1 MAITTSQYIIN
12 AGWARTDTIDQLE
25 KAWTAISWNGAAE
38 SGIVTYISAT
48 NVGGGGT
55 VVDSSNVG
63 VNTDYWDVRANI
75 TTGIGTGLSLDIYR
89 QTGAI
94 NIKHINRTG
103 AGYTTGE
110 VVTIK
115 ADQIGGT
122 ANGATD
128 LIMTLKIDSG
138 IGTYGGTNKFFMKD
152 NPTTAN
158 NTYPWGCAKLV
169 VDEAKE
175 YGNTYRTFQ
184 MFDDTQMEMC
194 VGSGFCPYGDNT
206 SDNNEVGYGPR
217 FEGNSGLDWPML
229 PTTSGY
235 RFANDI
241 NTLGLSYYGCWGDNN
256 TARETICSSRSYQ
269 LDLNVF
275 RSGLDP
281 KFVVWSYRQPT
292 LSSTKL
298 RDNTFLTYILHNY
311 TGDLWD
317 LDDQFLGGV
326 TTIVPATDD
335 TRPILEFRT
344 FPCGTVRKLS
354 NYYPSKRSAEAGY
367 MSWNSGENGTMP
379 YSSYMS
385 TSYKS
390 TNCQATYSGNYHAG
404 IYVRN
409 NTQDDP
415 YVNRSDGGWNLSDN
429 LPDSTNYNAVVKG
442 IPLQAAFIPTPYY
455 MPDDFVLIDF
465 HHNAPSANI
474 QQYDTV
480 TISGSEV
487 YTVIQGSYDQTGST
501 DGILFCARTT

>member
-25 KAWTAISWNGAAE
+25 KAWTAISWNGTAE
-38 SGIVTYISAT
+38 SGIVTYISST

-55 VVDSSNVG
+55 VGTAS
-63 VNTDYWDVRANI
+63 TDYYDVRANI

-89 QTGAI
+89 NSGSI
-94 NIKHINRTG
+94 NAKYINRTG
-103 AGYTTGE
+103 TGYTTGE

-115 ADQIGGT
+115 ADQIGG
-122 ANGATD
+122 ASNGATD

-138 IGTYGGTNKFFMKD
+138 IGTYGGTNKFFAKD

-158 NTYPWGCAKLV
+158 NGKPWGCAKLV

-184 MFDDTQMEMC
+184 MANDTEMEMC
-194 VGSGFCPYGDNT
+194 VGSGFMPYK
-206 SDNNEVGYGPR
+206 SDSDALRNNETGYGPR
-217 FEGNSGLDWPML
+217 FEGSFLLDFPYQ
-229 PTTSGY
+229 PPV
-235 RFANDI
+235 NDI
-241 NTLGLSYYGCWGDNN
+241 VFRSENNSVGDSWYGCWGPSNN
-256 TARETICSSRSYQ
+256 GRETIASSRSYQ

-326 TTIVPATDD
+326 TTIHPSGDD
-335 TRPILEFRT
+335 TTPHLDFRT
-344 FPCGTVRKLS
+344 YPCGTIRKLS
-354 NYYPSKRSAEAGY
+354 SVYPSKRSAEAGY
-367 MSWNSGENGTMP
+367 MSWASGEYGDMAH
-379 YSSYMS
+379 SGYMN
-385 TSYKS
+385 TVYKS
-390 TNCQATYSGNYHAG
+390 TNCQAEYNNNYAG

-409 NTQDDP
+409 NAQDDP

-442 IPLQAAFIPTPYY
+442 IPLQAGFIPTPYY

-465 HHNAPSANI
+465 YHNAPSANI

-487 YTVIQGSYDQTGST
+487 YTVIQGSYDQAGST
-501 DGILFCARTT
+501 AGILFCARTT

>member
-25 KAWTAISWNGAAE
+25 KAWTALSWNGAAE
-38 SGIVTYISAT
+38 SGIVTYISGT

-55 VVDSSNVG
+55 VGTANSS
-63 VNTDYWDVRANI
+63 YYDVRANI
-75 TTGIGTGLSLDIYR
+75 TSGVGTGASFDFYR
-89 QTGAI
+89 NNGAI
-94 NIKHINRTG
+94 YAKYVNRTG
-103 AGYTTGE
+103 TGYTTGE
-110 VVTIK
+110 QVTIK
-115 ADQIGGT
+115 ADQIGG
-122 ANGATD
+122 ASNGATD
-128 LIMTLKIDSG
+128 VIMTLKIDSG
-138 IGTYGGTNKFFMKD
+138 IGTYGGTNKFLAKD

-158 NTYPWGCAKLV
+158 NGKPWGCAKLV

-184 MFDDTQMEMC
+184 MANDTEMEMC
-194 VGSGFCPYGDNT
+194 VGSGFMPYKSPDNANR
-206 SDNNEVGYGPR
+206 NNETGNGPR
-217 FEGNSGLDWPML
+217 FEGSNLLDYPFQPPATNIVFRSENSSQGD
-229 PTTSGY
+229 
-235 RFANDI
+235 
-241 NTLGLSYYGCWGDNN
+241 SYYGCWGHNN
-256 TARETICSSRSYQ
+256 QGRETIASSRSYQ

-326 TTIVPATDD
+326 TTISPAATDSD
-335 TRPILEFRT
+335 AHLSFKTYPA
-344 FPCGTVRKLS
+344 GTIRKLY
-354 NYYPSKRSAEAGY
+354 NQQPSKRSAEAGY
-367 MSWNSGENGTMP
+367 MSWDFSGQTPTNGVMETR
-379 YSSYMS
+379 
-385 TSYKS
+385 YKS
-390 TNCQATYSGNYHAG
+390 TNNQGIPSGLYPG
-404 IYVRN
+404 MYVRN
-409 NTQDDP
+409 NTQDNP
-415 YVNRSDGGWNLSDN
+415 NINRSDGGYAGMDV
-429 LPDSTNYNAVVKG
+429 LPNSTNYNAVVKG
-442 IPLQAAFIPTPYY
+442 IPLQAAFLPVPYY

-465 HHNAPSANI
+465 HHDAPSANI

>member
-55 VVDSSNVG
+55 VGTASSA
-63 VNTDYWDVRANI
+63 YYDVRANI
-75 TTGIGTGLSLDIYR
+75 TSGVGTGASFDLLR
-89 QTGAI
+89 NNGAI
-94 NIKHINRTG
+94 YAKYVNRTG
-103 AGYTTGE
+103 TGYTTGE

-122 ANGATD
+122 SNGATD
-128 LIMTLKIDSG
+128 LILTLKIDAG
-138 IGTYGGTNKFFMKD
+138 IGTYGGANKFLTKE

-158 NTYPWGCAKLV
+158 NGKPWGCAKLTI
-169 VDEAKE
+169 DEAKE

-184 MFDDTQMEMC
+184 MYDDTQMEMC
-194 VGSGFCPYGDNT
+194 VGSGFMPYKSPDNALR
-206 SDNNEVGYGPR
+206 SNETGYGPR
-217 FEGNSGLDWPML
+217 FEGSFLLDYPMQPPTDSG
-229 PTTSGY
+229 S
-235 RFANDI
+235 RFRSD
-241 NTLGLSYYGCWGDNN
+241 LSSQGQQYYGCWGPSNN
-256 TARETICSSRSYQ
+256 GREPICSSRSYQ
-269 LDLNVF
+269 LDLNLF

-317 LDDQFLGGV
+317 LDDQFLGGI
-326 TTIVPATDD
+326 TTIHPSGDD
-335 TRPILEFRT
+335 NQPHLDFRT
-344 FPCGTVRKLS
+344 YPCGTIRKLS
-354 NYYPSKRSAEAGY
+354 SYYPSKRSAEAGY
-367 MSWNSGENGTMP
+367 MSWGSGESGQMN
-379 YSSYMS
+379 SSGYMN
-385 TSYKS
+385 TVYKS
-390 TNCQATYSGNYHAG
+390 TNNQNSNYNHYVG
-404 IYVRN
+404 MYVRN

-487 YTVIQGSYDQTGST
+487 YTVIQGSYDQSGST
-501 DGILFCARTT
+501 NGILFCARTT

>member
-25 KAWTAISWNGAAE
+25 KAWNAISWNGAAE
-38 SGIVTYISAT
+38 SGIVTYISST

-55 VVDSSNVG
+55 AVDSNNVG
-63 VNTDYWDVRANI
+63 INTDYYDVPVNI
-75 TTGIGTGLSLDIYR
+75 TTGIGTGLTLDIYR
-89 QTGAI
+89 NGGPI
-94 NIKHINRTG
+94 HGKYINRTG
-103 AGYTTGE
+103 TGYTTGE

-115 ADQIGGT
+115 ADQIGGA

-128 LIMTLKIDSG
+128 LVMTLKIDSG
-138 IGTYGGTNKFFMKD
+138 IGTYGGTNKFLMKD
-152 NPTTAN
+152 NPVSAN
-158 NTYPWGCAKLV
+158 TTYPWGVAKLV

-184 MFDDTQMEMC
+184 MASDTQMEMC
-194 VGSGFCPYGDNT
+194 VGSGFNPIDN
-206 SDNNEVGYGPR
+206 SYQRNNETSYGPR
-217 FEGNSGLDWPML
+217 FSGNLGLDWPVL
-229 PTTSGY
+229 PTSQGI
-235 RFANDI
+235 RFGSAI
-241 NTLGLSYYGCWGDNN
+241 NTMGNSYYGCWGGTNSY
-256 TARETICSSRSYQ
+256 AREVIASSRSYQ
-269 LDLNVF
+269 LDLNLF

-326 TTIVPATDD
+326 TTISPSGSDSDPHLAFKTYPA
-335 TRPILEFRT
+335 
-344 FPCGTVRKLS
+344 GTIRKLY
-354 NYYPSKRSAEAGY
+354 NQQPSKRSAEAGY
-367 MSWNSGENGTMP
+367 MSWDASGQTP
-379 YSSYMS
+379 SYGVME
-385 TSYKS
+385 TRYKS
-390 TNCQATYSGNYHAG
+390 TNSQG
-404 IYVRN
+404 IPNTLYPGMYVRN
-409 NTQDDP
+409 NTQDNP
-415 YVNRSDGGWNLSDN
+415 NINRSDGGYGGMDV
-429 LPDSTNYNAVVKG
+429 LPNSTNYNAVVKG
-442 IPLQAAFIPTPYY
+442 IPLQAAFLPVPYY

-465 HHNAPSANI
+465 HHDAPSANI

>member
-55 VVDSSNVG
+55 VGTAASS
-63 VNTDYWDVRANI
+63 YFDVRANI
-75 TTGIGTGLSLDIYR
+75 TTGIGTGVSFDIYR
-89 QTGAI
+89 SNGVI
-94 NIKHINRTG
+94 WNKYVNRSGT
-103 AGYTTGE
+103 GYTTGE
-110 VVTIK
+110 QVTIK
-115 ADQIGGT
+115 ADQIGG
-122 ANGATD
+122 AASGATD

-138 IGTYGGTNKFFMKD
+138 IGTYGGTNKFLMKD

-158 NTYPWGCAKLV
+158 NGKPLGIAKLV

-175 YGNTYRTFQ
+175 YGNTYRSFQ
-184 MFDDTQMEMC
+184 MANDTEMEMC
-194 VGSGFCPYGDNT
+194 VGSGFMPYKSPGNVAR
-206 SDNNEVGYGPR
+206 NNEIGYGPR
-217 FEGNSGLDWPML
+217 FEGSFLLDWPNQ
-229 PTTSGY
+229 PPSNNIVFRSENNSQGDSY
-235 RFANDI
+235 
-241 NTLGLSYYGCWGDNN
+241 LGSWGQSNYG
-256 TARETICSSRSYQ
+256 RETIASSRSYQ

-281 KFVVWSYRQPT
+281 KFIVWSYRQPT

-326 TTIVPATDD
+326 TTIHPSTNDSSPHLD
-335 TRPILEFRT
+335 FRT
-344 FPCGTVRKLS
+344 YPCGTIRKLS
-354 NYYPSKRSAEAGY
+354 NQYPSKRSAEAGY
-367 MSWNSGENGTMP
+367 MSWGSGENASMSNSG
-379 YSSYMS
+379 YMN
-385 TSYKS
+385 TVYKS
-390 TNCQATYSGNYHAG
+390 TNCQTNYTNSYAG

-415 YVNRSDGGWNLSDN
+415 NVNRSDGGWNLSDN

-465 HHNAPSANI
+465 YHNAPSANI

-501 DGILFCARTT
+501 AGILFCARTT

>member
-25 KAWTAISWNGAAE
+25 KAWTALSWNGAAE

-55 VVDSSNVG
+55 VGTAS
-63 VNTDYWDVRANI
+63 TDYYDVRANI

-89 QTGAI
+89 SGGPI
-94 NIKHINRTG
+94 NAKYINRTG
-103 AGYTTGE
+103 TGYTTGE

-115 ADQIGGT
+115 ADQIGGA

-128 LIMTLKIDSG
+128 LILTLKIDAG
-138 IGTYGGTNKFFMKD
+138 IGTYGGTNKFFAKE

-158 NTYPWGCAKLV
+158 NGKPWGCAKLV

-184 MFDDTQMEMC
+184 MHDDTHMEMC
-194 VGSGFCPYGDNT
+194 VGSGFMPYKSDSNT
-206 SDNNEVGYGPR
+206 YRQNEPGYGPR
-217 FEGNSGLDWPML
+217 FEGSFLLDYPYQP
-229 PTTSGY
+229 PTMGITFRSDASSQG
-235 RFANDI
+235 D
-241 NTLGLSYYGCWGDNN
+241 SYYGCWGPSNN
-256 TARETICSSRSYQ
+256 GREPIASSRSYQ

-281 KFVVWSYRQPT
+281 KFIVWSYRQPT

-326 TTIVPATDD
+326 TTIHPSTQDSNPYLD
-335 TRPILEFRT
+335 FRT
-344 FPCGTVRKLS
+344 YPCGTIRKLS
-354 NYYPSKRSAEAGY
+354 SQYPSKRSAEAGY
-367 MSWNSGENGTMP
+367 MSWSTGENGSM
-379 YSSYMS
+379 SNSGYMN
-385 TSYKS
+385 TIYKS
-390 TNCQATYSGNYHAG
+390 TNNQNAAASYHVG
-404 IYVRN
+404 MYVRN

-487 YTVIQGSYDQTGST
+487 YTVIQGSYDQAGST
-501 DGILFCARTT
+501 NGILFCARTT

>member
-25 KAWTAISWNGAAE
+25 KAWTAISWNGTAE
-38 SGIVTYISAT
+38 SGIVTYISST

-55 VVDSSNVG
+55 VGTAS
-63 VNTDYWDVRANI
+63 TDYYDVRANI

-89 QTGAI
+89 NSGSI
-94 NIKHINRTG
+94 NAKYINRTG
-103 AGYTTGE
+103 TGYTTGE

-115 ADQIGGT
+115 ADQIGG
-122 ANGATD
+122 ASNGATD
-128 LIMTLKIDSG
+128 LILTLKIDSG
-138 IGTYGGTNKFFMKD
+138 IGTYGGTNKFFAKE

-158 NTYPWGCAKLV
+158 NGKPWGCAKLV

-184 MFDDTQMEMC
+184 MANDTEMEMC
-194 VGSGFCPYGDNT
+194 VGSGFMPYK
-206 SDNNEVGYGPR
+206 SDSDALRNNETGYGPR
-217 FEGNSGLDWPML
+217 FEGSFLLDFPYQ
-229 PTTSGY
+229 PPV
-235 RFANDI
+235 NDI
-241 NTLGLSYYGCWGDNN
+241 VFRSENNSVGESWYGCWGPSNN
-256 TARETICSSRSYQ
+256 GRETIASSRSYQ

-326 TTIVPATDD
+326 TTIHPSGDD
-335 TRPILEFRT
+335 TTPHLDFRT
-344 FPCGTVRKLS
+344 YPCGTIRKLS
-354 NYYPSKRSAEAGY
+354 SVYPSKRSAEAGY
-367 MSWNSGENGTMP
+367 MSWASGEYGDMAH
-379 YSSYMS
+379 SGYMN
-385 TSYKS
+385 TVYKS
-390 TNCQATYSGNYHAG
+390 TNCQAEYNNNYAG

-409 NTQDDP
+409 NAQDDP

-442 IPLQAAFIPTPYY
+442 IPLQAGFIPTPYY

-465 HHNAPSANI
+465 YHNAPSANI

-487 YTVIQGSYDQTGST
+487 YTVIQGSYDQAGST
-501 DGILFCARTT
+501 AGILFCARTT

>member
-89 QTGAI
+89 NGGAI
-94 NIKHINRTG
+94 NAKYVNRTG

-128 LIMTLKIDSG
+128 LILTLKIDSG

-184 MFDDTQMEMC
+184 MWDDTQMEMC
-194 VGSGFCPYGDNT
+194 VGSGFCPAGDSNLR
-206 SDNNEVGYGPR
+206 NNEVGYGPR
-217 FEGNSGLDWPML
+217 FEGNSGLDWPNL
-229 PTTSGY
+229 PTSSGL
-235 RFANDI
+235 RFV
-241 NTLGLSYYGCWGDNN
+241 NTLATAGNNYYGCWGDNN
-256 TARETICSSRSYQ
+256 NARETIASSRSYQ

-326 TTIVPATDD
+326 TTINPSGSDD
-335 TRPILEFRT
+335 DAHLSFKTYPV
-344 FPCGTVRKLS
+344 GTMRKLY
-354 NYYPSKRSAEAGY
+354 NYQPSKRSAEAGY
-367 MSWNSGENGTMP
+367 MSWNYDG
-379 YSSYMS
+379 YVS
-385 TSYKS
+385 THGAMETFYKS
-390 TNCQATYSGNYHAG
+390 TNNQDSYNRSYAG

-409 NTQDDP
+409 NTQDNP
-415 YVNRSDGGWNLSDN
+415 NINRSDGGYGGMDV
-429 LPDSTNYNAVVKG
+429 LPNSTNYNAVVKG
-442 IPLQAAFIPTPYY
+442 IPLQSAFLPVPYY

-465 HHNAPSANI
+465 HHDAPSANI

>member
-25 KAWTAISWNGAAE
+25 KAWTAISWNGTAE
-38 SGIVTYISAT
+38 SGIVTYISST

-55 VVDSSNVG
+55 VGTAS
-63 VNTDYWDVRANI
+63 TDYYDVRANI
-75 TTGIGTGLSLDIYR
+75 TTGIGTGVSLDIYR
-89 QTGAI
+89 NNGVI
-94 NIKHINRTG
+94 NAKYINRTG
-103 AGYTTGE
+103 TGYTTGE

-115 ADQIGGT
+115 ADQIGGA

-128 LIMTLKIDSG
+128 LILTLKIDSG
-138 IGTYGGTNKFFMKD
+138 IGTYGGANKFLAKD

-158 NTYPWGCAKLV
+158 NGSPWGCAKLV

-184 MFDDTQMEMC
+184 MANDTEMEMC
-194 VGSGFCPYGDNT
+194 VGSGFMPYK
-206 SDNNEVGYGPR
+206 SDSDTLRNNETGYGPR
-217 FEGNSGLDWPML
+217 FEGSFLLDFPYE
-229 PTTSGY
+229 PPS
-235 RFANDI
+235 NDI
-241 NTLGLSYYGCWGDNN
+241 VFRSENNSLGASWYGCWGPSNHG
-256 TARETICSSRSYQ
+256 RETIASSRSYQ

-326 TTIVPATDD
+326 TTINPSTDD
-335 TRPILEFRT
+335 AEPYLDFRT
-344 FPCGTVRKLS
+344 YPCGTIRKLS
-354 NYYPSKRSAEAGY
+354 SVYPSKRSAEAGY
-367 MSWNSGENGTMP
+367 MSWSSGEYADMAPSG
-379 YSSYMS
+379 YMN
-385 TSYKS
+385 TVYKS
-390 TNCQATYSGNYHAG
+390 TNCQNSYNTNYAG

-409 NTQDDP
+409 NAQDDP

-442 IPLQAAFIPTPYY
+442 IPLQAGFIPTPYY

-465 HHNAPSANI
+465 YHNAPSANI

-487 YTVIQGSYDQTGST
+487 YTVIQGSYDQAGST
-501 DGILFCARTT
+501 AGILFCARTT

>member
-55 VVDSSNVG
+55 VGTAGSS
-63 VNTDYWDVRANI
+63 YYDVRANI
-75 TTGIGTGLSLDIYR
+75 TSGVGTGASFDFYRNSGVIY
-89 QTGAI
+89 A
-94 NIKHINRTG
+94 KYVNRTG
-103 AGYTTGE
+103 TGYTTGE

-115 ADQIGGT
+115 ADQIGG
-122 ANGATD
+122 ASNGATD
-128 LIMTLKIDSG
+128 LIMTLKIDAG
-138 IGTYGGTNKFFMKD
+138 IGTYGGTNKLFAKD

-158 NTYPWGCAKLV
+158 NGKPWGCAKLV

-184 MFDDTQMEMC
+184 MYDDTQMEMC
-194 VGSGFCPYGDNT
+194 VGSGFMPYKSPDNANR
-206 SDNNEVGYGPR
+206 NNEIGYNPR
-217 FEGNSGLDWPML
+217 FEGSQELDYPFQPPSTNIVFRSGSNSQGD
-229 PTTSGY
+229 
-235 RFANDI
+235 
-241 NTLGLSYYGCWGDNN
+241 SYYGCWGHTNQG
-256 TARETICSSRSYQ
+256 RETIASSRSYQ

-326 TTIVPATDD
+326 TTIIPSGNDAVPFLD
-335 TRPILEFRT
+335 FRT
-344 FPCGTVRKLS
+344 YPCGTVRKLS
-354 NYYPSKRSAEAGY
+354 TKSPSKRSAEAGY
-367 MSWNSGENGTMP
+367 MAWSSGDAYMGG
-379 YSSYMS
+379 YGYMS
-385 TSYKS
+385 TTYRS
-390 TNCQATYSGNYHAG
+390 TNCQSSNQSSSYVGM
-404 IYVRN
+404 YVRN
-409 NTQDDP
+409 NTQDNP
-415 YVNRSDGGWNLSDN
+415 NINRSDGGWNLSDN

>member
-25 KAWTAISWNGAAE
+25 KAWTALSWNGAAE
-38 SGIVTYISAT
+38 SGIVTYISST

-55 VVDSSNVG
+55 AVDSSNVG
-63 VNTDYWDVRANI
+63 INTDYYDVPVNI

-89 QTGAI
+89 NAGVI
-94 NIKHINRTG
+94 NGKYVNRTG
-103 AGYTTGE
+103 TGYTTGE
-110 VVTIK
+110 VVTVK
-115 ADQIGGT
+115 ADQIGGA

-128 LIMTLKIDSG
+128 LVMTVKIDSG
-138 IGTYGGTNKFFMKD
+138 IGTYGGANKFLIKD
-152 NPTTAN
+152 NPVSAN
-158 NTYPWGCAKLV
+158 NTYPWGVAKLV

-175 YGNTYRTFQ
+175 YGVTYRSFQ
-184 MFDDTQMEMC
+184 MASDTEMEMN
-194 VGSGFCPYGDNT
+194 VGSSFDVFENQYQRDNE
-206 SDNNEVGYGPR
+206 SSYGPR
-217 FEGNSGLDWPML
+217 FSGNLGLDWPVL
-229 PTTSGY
+229 PTSQGL
-235 RFANDI
+235 RFDSAL
-241 NTLGLSYYGCWGDNN
+241 NTLGSNWYGCWGNN
-256 TARETICSSRSYQ
+256 STGKEIIASSRSYQ
-269 LDLNVF
+269 LDLNIF

-326 TTIVPATDD
+326 TTIHPSGDD
-335 TRPILEFRT
+335 TTPHLDFRT
-344 FPCGTVRKLS
+344 YPCGTIRKLS
-354 NYYPSKRSAEAGY
+354 SVYPSKRSAEAGY
-367 MSWNSGENGTMP
+367 MSWASGEYGDMAH
-379 YSSYMS
+379 SGYMN
-385 TSYKS
+385 TVYKS
-390 TNCQATYSGNYHAG
+390 TNCQAEYNNNYAG

-409 NTQDDP
+409 NAQDDP

-442 IPLQAAFIPTPYY
+442 IPLQAGFIPTPYY

-465 HHNAPSANI
+465 YHNAPSANI

>member
-55 VVDSSNVG
+55 VGTSA
-63 VNTDYWDVRANI
+63 TAFFDVRANI
-75 TTGIGTGLSLDIYR
+75 TSGVGTGASFDIYR
-89 QTGAI
+89 SNGSVYT
-94 NIKHINRTG
+94 KYVNRPGT
-103 AGYTTGE
+103 GYTTGE
-110 VVTIK
+110 QVTIK
-115 ADQIGGT
+115 ADQIGGV

-138 IGTYGGTNKFFMKD
+138 IGTYGGTNKFLTKS
-152 NPTTAN
+152 NPVGATK
-158 NTYPWGCAKLV
+158 PFGVGKMV
-169 VDEAKE
+169 IDEAKE
-175 YGNTYRTFQ
+175 YGVTYRSYQ
-184 MFDDTQMEMC
+184 MYDDTQLTLGT
-194 VGSGFCPYGDNT
+194 GSAYQPYDTPHSRSNETGPAPDFKGNYLLDKPYTTNYRQSST
-206 SDNNEVGYGPR
+206 SDGYASAR
-217 FEGNSGLDWPML
+217 
-229 PTTSGY
+229 
-235 RFANDI
+235 
-241 NTLGLSYYGCWGDNN
+241 YGTWGDD
-256 TARETICSSRSYQ
+256 TYGRETIASSQSYQ

-275 RSGLDP
+275 KSGLDP
-281 KFVVWSYRQPT
+281 KFVVFSYRQPT

-326 TTIVPATDD
+326 TTINPSTSD
-335 TRPILEFRT
+335 TNAYLDFRT
-344 FPCGTVRKLS
+344 
-354 NYYPSKRSAEAGY
+354 YPLGMTYKFNNTYQSRRSAEAGY
-367 MSWNSGENGTMP
+367 VSWSSGTGNNPNYGRVYTR
-379 YSSYMS
+379 
-385 TSYKS
+385 YKS
-390 TNCQATYSGNYHAG
+390 TNNQYQYTGFEAG

-409 NTQDDP
+409 NTKFDSN
-415 YVNRSDGGWNLSDN
+415 VNRSIGGWNGVSDV
-429 LPDSTNYNAVVKG
+429 LPDSSNYNAVIKG
-442 IPLQAAFIPTPYY
+442 IPLQSTFIPTPYY

-465 HHNAPSANI
+465 HHDAPSANI

-487 YTVIQGSYDQTGST
+487 YTVIQGSYDQAGAT

>member
-55 VVDSSNVG
+55 VGTSA
-63 VNTDYWDVRANI
+63 TAFYDVRANI
-75 TTGIGTGLSLDIYR
+75 TSGVGTGASFDLYR
-89 QTGAI
+89 SNGAI
-94 NIKHINRTG
+94 YAKYVNRTG
-103 AGYTTGE
+103 TGYTTGE

-115 ADQIGGT
+115 ADQIGG
-122 ANGATD
+122 ASNGATD
-128 LIMTLKIDSG
+128 LIMTLKIDAG
-138 IGTYGGTNKFFMKD
+138 IGTYGGTNKLFAKD
-152 NPTTAN
+152 NPTSAN
-158 NTYPWGCAKLV
+158 NGKPWGCAKLV

-184 MFDDTQMEMC
+184 MHNDTQMEMC
-194 VGSGFCPYGDNT
+194 VGSGFMPYKSPSNSLRDNE
-206 SDNNEVGYGPR
+206 SGYGPR
-217 FEGNSGLDWPML
+217 FEGSFLLDAPYQPPGNGIARFRSDMNSHGD
-229 PTTSGY
+229 
-235 RFANDI
+235 
-241 NTLGLSYYGCWGDNN
+241 SYYGCWGLSNN
-256 TARETICSSRSYQ
+256 ARETIASSRSYQ

-281 KFVVWSYRQPT
+281 KFIVWSYRQPT

-326 TTIVPATDD
+326 TTIVPTTDD

-367 MSWNSGENGTMP
+367 MSWNEGENGTMP

-390 TNCQATYSGNYHAG
+390 TNCQATYSGNHYAG

>member
-55 VVDSSNVG
+55 AVDSSNVG
-63 VNTDYWDVRANI
+63 INTDYYDVPVNI
-75 TTGIGTGLSLDIYR
+75 TTGIGTGLSIDIYR
-89 QTGAI
+89 NGGPI
-94 NIKHINRTG
+94 NAKYINRTG
-103 AGYTTGE
+103 TGYTTGE

-115 ADQIGGT
+115 ADQIGGA

-128 LIMTLKIDSG
+128 LVMTLKIDSG
-138 IGTYGGTNKFFMKD
+138 IGTFGGTNKFLTKD
-152 NPTTAN
+152 NPVDSN
-158 NTYPWGCAKLV
+158 NAYPWAVAKLV

-175 YGNTYRTFQ
+175 YGVTYRSFQ

-194 VGSGFCPYGDNT
+194 VGSGFNPIVNST
-206 SDNNEVGYGPR
+206 RTLNESSYGPR
-217 FEGNSGLDWPML
+217 FTGNSGLDWPYL
-229 PTTSGY
+229 PTSDSW
-235 RFANDI
+235 RFDS
-241 NTLGLSYYGCWGDNN
+241 TLQSPRGSNYYGCWGYTN
-256 TARETICSSRSYQ
+256 TCRETIATSRSYQ
-269 LDLNVF
+269 LDLNLF

-317 LDDQFLGGV
+317 LDHQFLGGV
-326 TTIVPATDD
+326 TTISPSTSDADAHLSFKTY
-335 TRPILEFRT
+335 
-344 FPCGTVRKLS
+344 PCGTIRKL
-354 NYYPSKRSAEAGY
+354 YQQQPSKRSAEAGY
-367 MSWNSGENGTMP
+367 MSWSNTGQL
-379 YSSYMS
+379 S
-385 TSYKS
+385 THGAMETRYKS
-390 TNCQATYSGNYHAG
+390 TNNQGSFNGLYPGM
-404 IYVRN
+404 YVRN
-409 NTQDDP
+409 NTRNNP
-415 YVNRSDGGWNLSDN
+415 NINRSDGGWGNTDV

-442 IPLQAAFIPTPYY
+442 IPLQAAFLPVPYY

-465 HHNAPSANI
+465 HHDAPSANI

-487 YTVIQGSYDQTGST
+487 YTVIQGSYDQSGST

>member
-38 SGIVTYISAT
+38 SGIVTYISAS

-55 VVDSSNVG
+55 VGTASSS
-63 VNTDYWDVRANI
+63 YYDVRANI
-75 TTGIGTGLSLDIYR
+75 TSGVGTGASFDLLRNSGVIY
-89 QTGAI
+89 A
-94 NIKHINRTG
+94 KYVNRTG
-103 AGYTTGE
+103 TGYTTGE

-115 ADQIGGT
+115 ADQIGG
-122 ANGATD
+122 ASNGATD

-138 IGTYGGTNKFFMKD
+138 IGTYGGTNKFLTKD

-158 NTYPWGCAKLV
+158 NGKPWGCAKLV

-175 YGNTYRTFQ
+175 YGTTYRTFQ
-184 MFDDTQMEMC
+184 MYDDTQMEMC
-194 VGSGFCPYGDNT
+194 VGSGFMPYKTPDNISRYNET
-206 SDNNEVGYGPR
+206 SYGPR
-217 FEGNSGLDWPML
+217 FEGSLNLDYPIEPTLSNIIFRSENNSQGD
-229 PTTSGY
+229 
-235 RFANDI
+235 
-241 NTLGLSYYGCWGDNN
+241 SYYGCWGSNN
-256 TARETICSSRSYQ
+256 QGREIIASSRSYQ

-326 TTIVPATDD
+326 TTIVPSTQDSNPFLD
-335 TRPILEFRT
+335 FRT
-344 FPCGTVRKLS
+344 YPCGTIRKLS
-354 NYYPSKRSAEAGY
+354 TRAPSKRSAEAGY
-367 MSWNSGENGTMP
+367 MAWSSGDG
-379 YSSYMS
+379 YMS
-385 TSYKS
+385 GYGYMNTTYRS
-390 TNCQATYSGNYHAG
+390 TNCQSSNQYSDYVGM
-404 IYVRN
+404 YVRN
-409 NTQDDP
+409 NTQDNPDI
-415 YVNRSDGGWNLSDN
+415 NRSDGGWNLSDN

>member
-55 VVDSSNVG
+55 VVDSNDVG
-63 VNTDYWDVRANI
+63 VSTDYYDVRANI
-75 TTGIGTGLSLDIYR
+75 TTGIGTGASFDIYR
-89 QTGAI
+89 NGGAI
-94 NIKHINRTG
+94 NAKYVNRTG

-184 MFDDTQMEMC
+184 MWDDTQMEMC
-194 VGSGFCPYGDNT
+194 VGSGFCPYGDINNR
-206 SDNNEVGYGPR
+206 NNESGYGPR
-217 FEGNSGLDWPML
+217 FEGNSALDWPVL
-229 PTTSGY
+229 PRDGM
-235 RFANDI
+235 RFANNV
-241 NTLGLSYYGCWGDNN
+241 NTMGSNYYGCWGENAN
-256 TARETICSSRSYQ
+256 GRETIASSRSYQ

-292 LSSTKL
+292 LS
-298 RDNTFLTYILHNY
+298 
-311 TGDLWD
+311 
-317 LDDQFLGGV
+317 
-326 TTIVPATDD
+326 
-335 TRPILEFRT
+335 
-344 FPCGTVRKLS
+344 LS
-354 NYYPSKRSAEAGY
+354 
-367 MSWNSGENGTMP
+367 
-379 YSSYMS
+379 
-385 TSYKS
+385 
-390 TNCQATYSGNYHAG
+390 
-404 IYVRN
+404 
-409 NTQDDP
+409 
-415 YVNRSDGGWNLSDN
+415 
-429 LPDSTNYNAVVKG
+429 
-442 IPLQAAFIPTPYY
+442 
-455 MPDDFVLIDF
+455 LI
-465 HHNAPSANI
+465 HI
-474 QQYDTV
+474 
-480 TISGSEV
+480 
-487 YTVIQGSYDQTGST
+487 
-501 DGILFCARTT
+501 

>member
-38 SGIVTYISAT
+38 SGIVTYISGT

-55 VVDSSNVG
+55 VVDGNNVG
-63 VNTDYWDVRANI
+63 VSTDYYDVRANI
-75 TTGIGTGLSLDIYR
+75 TTGIGTGASFDIYR
-89 QTGAI
+89 NNGAI
-94 NIKHINRTG
+94 NAKYVNRTG
-103 AGYTTGE
+103 TGYTTGE

-128 LIMTLKIDSG
+128 LILTLKIDSG

-158 NTYPWGCAKLV
+158 TTYPWGCAKLV

-184 MFDDTQMEMC
+184 MYDDTQMEMN

-206 SDNNEVGYGPR
+206 SDNNETGHGPR
-217 FEGNSGLDWPML
+217 FEGNSGLDWPTL
-229 PTTSGY
+229 PTTQGL
-235 RFANDI
+235 RFANNV
-241 NTLGLSYYGCWGDNN
+241 NTMGSNYYGCWGANS
-256 TARETICSSRSYQ
+256 TGRETICSSRSYQ
-269 LDLNVF
+269 LDLNLF

-326 TTIVPATDD
+326 TTINPSSNDNDAHLAFTTYPV
-335 TRPILEFRT
+335 
-344 FPCGTVRKLS
+344 GTMRKLYQQ
-354 NYYPSKRSAEAGY
+354 NPSKRSAEAGY
-367 MSWNSGENGTMP
+367 MSWDINGALNSFGSMETV
-379 YSSYMS
+379 
-385 TSYKS
+385 YKS
-390 TNCQATYSGNYHAG
+390 TNNQDNYNTLYAG
-404 IYVRN
+404 MYVRN
-409 NTQDDP
+409 NTQDNP
-415 YVNRSDGGWNLSDN
+415 YINRSDGGYGGMDV
-429 LPDSTNYNAVVKG
+429 LPNSSNYNAVVKG
-442 IPLQAAFIPTPYY
+442 IPLQGTFLPVPYY

-465 HHNAPSANI
+465 HHDAPSANI

-487 YTVIQGSYDQTGST
+487 YTVIQGSYNQSGST

>member
-38 SGIVTYISAT
+38 SGIVTYISGT

-55 VVDSSNVG
+55 VG
-63 VNTDYWDVRANI
+63 TAGTAYYDVRANI
-75 TTGIGTGLSLDIYR
+75 TSGVGTGASFDFYR
-89 QTGAI
+89 SNGAI
-94 NIKHINRTG
+94 YARYVNRTG
-103 AGYTTGE
+103 TGYTTGE
-110 VVTIK
+110 QVTIK
-115 ADQIGGT
+115 ADQIGG
-122 ANGATD
+122 ASNGATD
-128 LIMTLKIDSG
+128 VIMTLKIDSG
-138 IGTYGGTNKFFMKD
+138 IGTYGGTNKFLAKD

-158 NTYPWGCAKLV
+158 NGKPWGCAKLV

-184 MFDDTQMEMC
+184 MWNDTQMEMC
-194 VGSGFCPYGDNT
+194 VGSGFMPYKSPDNV
-206 SDNNEVGYGPR
+206 SRDNETGYGPR
-217 FEGNSGLDWPML
+217 FEGSFLFDWPNQ
-229 PTTSGY
+229 PT
-235 RFANDI
+235 ANNITFRSENNSQGD
-241 NTLGLSYYGCWGDNN
+241 SYYGCWGPSNN
-256 TARETICSSRSYQ
+256 GRETIASSRSYQ

-326 TTIVPATDD
+326 TTINPSTDD
-335 TRPILEFRT
+335 TRPHLDFRT
-344 FPCGTVRKLS
+344 YPCGTIRKLS

-367 MSWNSGENGTMP
+367 MSWSAGEYASMSSSG
-379 YSSYMS
+379 YMN
-385 TSYKS
+385 TVYKS
-390 TNCQATYSGNYHAG
+390 TNCQTNYSNGYAG

-415 YVNRSDGGWNLSDN
+415 YVNSSDGGWNLSDN

-465 HHNAPSANI
+465 HHDAPSANI

-487 YTVIQGSYDQTGST
+487 YTVIQGSYNQTGST

>member
-89 QTGAI
+89 NGGAI
-94 NIKHINRTG
+94 NAKYVNRTG

-184 MFDDTQMEMC
+184 MWDDTQMEMC
-194 VGSGFCPYGDNT
+194 VGSGFCPSGDSNLR
-206 SDNNEVGYGPR
+206 NNEVGYGPR
-217 FEGNSGLDWPML
+217 FEGNSGLDWPTL
-229 PTTSGY
+229 PTSSGL
-235 RFANDI
+235 RFV
-241 NTLGLSYYGCWGDNN
+241 NTLPTAGNNYYGCWGDNN
-256 TARETICSSRSYQ
+256 NARETIASSRSYQ

-326 TTIVPATDD
+326 TTINPSASDD
-335 TRPILEFRT
+335 DAHLCFKTYPV
-344 FPCGTVRKLS
+344 GTMRKLY
-354 NYYPSKRSAEAGY
+354 NYQPSKRSAEAGY
-367 MSWNSGENGTMP
+367 MSWNSDG
-379 YSSYMS
+379 YVS
-385 TSYKS
+385 THGVMETFYKS
-390 TNCQATYSGNYHAG
+390 TNNQDSYSRSYAG

-409 NTQDDP
+409 NTQDNP
-415 YVNRSDGGWNLSDN
+415 NINRSDGGYGGMDT
-429 LPDSTNYNAVVKG
+429 LPNSSNYNAVVKG
-442 IPLQAAFIPTPYY
+442 IPLQSTFIPTPYY

-465 HHNAPSANI
+465 HHDAPSANI

-487 YTVIQGSYDQTGST
+487 YTVIQGSYNQTGST

>member
-38 SGIVTYISAT
+38 SGIVTYISGT

-55 VVDSSNVG
+55 VGTAATS
-63 VNTDYWDVRANI
+63 YYDVRANI
-75 TTGIGTGLSLDIYR
+75 TSGVGTGASFDFYRSNGVIYH
-89 QTGAI
+89 TYV
-94 NIKHINRTG
+94 NRTG
-103 AGYTTGE
+103 TGYTTGE
-110 VVTIK
+110 QVTIK
-115 ADQIGGT
+115 ADQIGG
-122 ANGATD
+122 ASNGATD
-128 LIMTLKIDSG
+128 VIMTLKIDSG
-138 IGTYGGTNKFFMKD
+138 IGTYGGTNKFLAKD

-158 NTYPWGCAKLV
+158 NGKPWGCAKLV

-184 MFDDTQMEMC
+184 MYNDTQMEMC
-194 VGSGFCPYGDNT
+194 VGSGFMPYKSPDNAAR
-206 SDNNEVGYGPR
+206 NNEIGHGPR
-217 FEGNSGLDWPML
+217 FEGSFLLDYPYQPPATNIVFRSGSSSQGD
-229 PTTSGY
+229 
-235 RFANDI
+235 
-241 NTLGLSYYGCWGDNN
+241 SYYGCWGPSNN
-256 TARETICSSRSYQ
+256 GRETIASSRSYQ

-326 TTIVPATDD
+326 TTIVPSTNDATPSLD
-335 TRPILEFRT
+335 FRT
-344 FPCGTVRKLS
+344 YPCGTVRKLS
-354 NYYPSKRSAEAGY
+354 TRAPSKRSAEAGY
-367 MSWNSGENGTMP
+367 MAWSSGDA
-379 YSSYMS
+379 YMS
-385 TSYKS
+385 GYAYMNTTYRS
-390 TNCQATYSGNYHAG
+390 TNSQSSNQYSNYVG
-404 IYVRN
+404 MYVRN
-409 NTQDDP
+409 NTQDNPDI
-415 YVNRSDGGWNLSDN
+415 NRSDGGWNLSDN